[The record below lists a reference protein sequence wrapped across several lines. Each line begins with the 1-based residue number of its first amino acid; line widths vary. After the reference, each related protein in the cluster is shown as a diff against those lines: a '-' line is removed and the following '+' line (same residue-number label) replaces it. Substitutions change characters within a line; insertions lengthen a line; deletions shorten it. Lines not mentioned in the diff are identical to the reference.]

1 MWKCTFWNC
10 KFFWCEYS
18 VVQLVTVRWHHPSF
32 FAIWKLCVS
41 ICHLVHVIPQII
53 LFKQSIHISLSF
65 IIYFNLI
72 LVLNVHV
79 KILNERKLCP
89 YACWYWIIEFV
100 FRSVLT
106 RVWAFGMLLHES
118 NLFIKTSFKYSPH
131 FFKFAKRMS
140 LIFTNCQNESR
151 CQDLCCVELT
161 LFQRSLHR
169 WWNRT
174 SVIAFNKFISFS
186 QWLDSKPLVDSA

>member
-1 MWKCTFWNC
+1 MRIQCCTTC
-10 KFFWCEYS
+10 YS
-18 VVQLVTVRWHHPSF
+18 PLTSPIVL
-32 FAIWKLCVS
+32 
-41 ICHLVHVIPQII
+41 CHLETLRFYLSSSTCNTTII
-53 LFKQSIHISLSF
+53 LFKQSIHISISF

-89 YACWYWIIEFV
+89 YACSYWIIAFV

-140 LIFTNCQNESR
+140 LIFTNCQN
-151 CQDLCCVELT
+151 
-161 LFQRSLHR
+161 
-169 WWNRT
+169 
-174 SVIAFNKFISFS
+174 
-186 QWLDSKPLVDSA
+186 

>member
-1 MWKCTFWNC
+1 M
-10 KFFWCEYS
+10 
-18 VVQLVTVRWHHPSF
+18 
-32 FAIWKLCVS
+32 
-41 ICHLVHVIPQII
+41 
-53 LFKQSIHISLSF
+53 
-65 IIYFNLI
+65 IYFNLI

-106 RVWAFGMLLHES
+106 RVWAFGMLLHEFS
-118 NLFIKTSFKYSPH
+118 LFMKTSFKYSPH
-131 FFKFAKRMS
+131 FYKFAKRMS

-151 CQDLCCVELT
+151 CQDLCCVKLT

-169 WWNRT
+169 LIQIGVCLVPP
-174 SVIAFNKFISFS
+174 SVQA
-186 QWLDSKPLVDSA
+186 LVKTVFTLSIWYVAI